1 MNTGLLMILGL
12 LAAAIVMFVINRPR
26 MDAVGL
32 IMIVAMPLTG
42 VVTIAETTS
51 GFADSSIIVLASL
64 FVVGAS
70 LTRTGVTR
78 RISDWIIQTAGGDE
92 ARVIVLIMLSTAALG
107 ILMGSTG
114 VTALF
119 VPIAQRIAQSASIP
133 PGRVMMP
140 IAYAALTSGMLALV
154 ATPVNLVINTELERQ
169 AITPFGFFGITPF
182 GVPLLALA
190 IGYMLL
196 VRRMMPDRRSAED
209 IAAGGVPS
217 LRTWIEQY
225 GLADRE
231 YRVRVTG
238 QSPLV
243 GKRVGDLALRENG
256 VNLLAIE
263 RTRRFVTDM
272 IRPGARTEIEAGDI
286 LLVDS
291 LREKTD
297 AQSLANEYGLEL
309 LPLNPGGA
317 YFADRAQQIG
327 MVEVMLPPESPLV
340 GSTVRAAE
348 VRTEY
353 GLTVIGLRRGR
364 KIFGR
369 EFRDET
375 MRTGDTLLLIGFWR
389 DIMRLAAT
397 SRDVIVLNR
406 PEEFEEILPAA
417 GKAPYAIASTG
428 LMVALMI
435 SGVVPTVHAA
445 LIGALLMGLFGC
457 IDLNSAYRS
466 INWQSIVLIAGM
478 LPFSTALQ
486 RTGAVD
492 LAAEAMLAAV
502 GEASPRVVMAALF
515 VITAS
520 LGLFISNTATAVLVL
535 PLALQLAKGL
545 GAAPYPFAMMVAL
558 SASSAFMTPVS
569 TPVNMLVVAP
579 GGYAFGD
586 FVKFG
591 VPFTVVALIVSVL
604 MVPVLLP
611 LR

>member
-78 RISDWIIQTAGGDE
+78 RISDWIIRTAGGDE
-92 ARVIVLIMLSTAALG
+92 ARVIVLIMLSTAVLG

-119 VPIAQRIAQSASIP
+119 VPIAQRIATSAAIP

-182 GVPLLALA
+182 GLPLLGLA

-209 IAAGGVPS
+209 IAGGGVPS

-272 IRPGARTEIEAGDI
+272 IRPGARTEIEVGDI

-297 AQSLANEYGLEL
+297 AQSLAQEYGLEL

-317 YFADRAQQIG
+317 YFTDRAQQIG
-327 MVEVMLPPESPLV
+327 MIEVMLPPESTLV
-340 GSTVRAAE
+340 GSTIRAAE

-375 MRTGDTLLLIGFWR
+375 LRTGDTLLLIGFWR

-417 GKAPYAIASTG
+417 GKAPYAIAST
-428 LMVALMI
+428 LVMVGLMI

-457 IDLNSAYRS
+457 IDLTSAYRA

-515 VITAS
+515 VITAA

>member
-1 MNTGLLMILGL
+1 MNTGLMMVLGL
-12 LAAAIVMFVINRPR
+12 LAAAIVMFVINKPR

-70 LTRTGVTR
+70 LTNTGVTR
-78 RISDWIIQTAGGDE
+78 QISDWIIRTAGGDE
-92 ARVIVLIMLSTAALG
+92 ARVIVLMMLSTAALG

-119 VPIAQRIAQSASIP
+119 VPIAQRIARSAGIP
-133 PGRVMMP
+133 PGRIMMT
-140 IAYAALTSGMLALV
+140 ISVAALVSGMLALV

-169 AITPFGFFGITPF
+169 GITPFGFFGITPF

-209 IAAGGVPS
+209 IAAGGAPS

-243 GKRVGDLALRENG
+243 GRRVGELGLREVG

-291 LREKTD
+291 QREKTD
-297 AQSLANEYGLEL
+297 AQSLAQEYVLEL

-317 YFADRAQQIG
+317 YFTDRAQQIG
-327 MVEVMLPPESPLV
+327 MVEVMLPPESTLV
-340 GSTVRAAE
+340 GSTIRAAE

-353 GLTVIGLRRGR
+353 GLTVIGLRRGQ

-406 PEEFEEILPAA
+406 PEEFAEILPAA
-417 GKAPYAIASTG
+417 GKAPYAIASTAV
-428 LMVALMI
+428 MVGLMI
-435 SGVVPTVHAA
+435 SGIVPTVHAA

-457 IDLNSAYRS
+457 IDLTSAYRA

-492 LAAEAMLAAV
+492 LAAEAMLVTV

-515 VITAS
+515 VITAA

-535 PLALQLAKGL
+535 PLGLQLAKGL
-545 GAAPYPFAMMVAL
+545 DASPYPFAMMVAL
-558 SASSAFMTPVS
+558 AASSAFMTPVS
-569 TPVNMLVVAP
+569 SPVNMLVVAP

-591 VPFTVVALIVSVL
+591 VPFTVVALVVCVL
-604 MVPVLLP
+604 LVPILLP

>member
-12 LAAAIVMFVINRPR
+12 LGAAIVMFVVNKPR

-32 IMIVAMPLTG
+32 IMIIAMPLTG
-42 VVTIAETTS
+42 VVTIAETTA
-51 GFADSSIIVLASL
+51 GFADSSIIVLAAL

-70 LTRTGVTR
+70 LSRTGVTR
-78 RISDWIIQTAGGDE
+78 SISDWIIRTAGGDE
-92 ARVIVLIMLSTAALG
+92 VRVIVLIMVSTALLG

-114 VTALF
+114 VVALF
-119 VPIAQRIAQSASIP
+119 VPIAQRIAQSARIP
-133 PGRVMMP
+133 PGRIMMT

-154 ATPVNLVINTELERQ
+154 ATPVNLVINTELVRQ
-169 AITPFGFFGITPF
+169 GITPFGFFGITPF
-182 GVPLLALA
+182 GVPMLALA

-196 VRRMMPDRRSAED
+196 VRRFLPDRRSEED
-209 IAAGGVPS
+209 VASGGRPS

-243 GKRVGDLALRENG
+243 GKRVGEIPLRDHG

-263 RTRRFVTDM
+263 RSRRFMSEM
-272 IRPGARTEIEAGDI
+272 IRPDAQTEIEAGDI

-291 LREKTD
+291 LVERAD
-297 AQSLANEYGLEL
+297 AQALAQQFAVEL

-317 YFADRAQQIG
+317 YFTDRAQQIG
-327 MVEVMLPPESPLV
+327 MVELMLPPESTLV
-340 GSTVRAAE
+340 GSTIREAE

-353 GLTVIGLRRGR
+353 GLTVIGLRRGQR
-364 KIFGR
+364 VFGR
-369 EFRDET
+369 EFRDT
-375 MRTGDTLLLIGFWR
+375 TLRTGDTLLVIGFWS
-389 DIMRLAAT
+389 DIARFAAAST
-397 SRDVIVLNR
+397 DAIVLNR
-406 PEEFEEILPAA
+406 PEEFEEVLPAA
-417 GKAPYAIASTG
+417 GKAPFAIGSAA

-435 SGVVPTVHAA
+435 SGVVPTAHAA
-445 LIGALLMGLFGC
+445 LLGALLMGLFGC
-457 IDLNSAYRS
+457 IDLNGAYRA
-466 INWQSIVLIAGM
+466 INWQSVVLIAGM

-492 LAAEAMLAAV
+492 LAAEAMLGAV
-502 GEASPRVVMAALF
+502 GEASPRVVLAALF

-520 LGLFISNTATAVLVL
+520 LGLFISNTATAVLLL
-535 PLALQLAKGL
+535 PLGLQLAKGV
-545 GAAPYPFAMMVAL
+545 GASPYPFAMIVAL

-569 TPVNMLVVAP
+569 SPVNMLVVAP
-579 GGYAFGD
+579 GGYTFGD

-591 VPFTVVALIVSVL
+591 VPFTVIALVVCVL
-604 MVPVLLP
+604 LVPVLLP
-611 LR
+611 FR